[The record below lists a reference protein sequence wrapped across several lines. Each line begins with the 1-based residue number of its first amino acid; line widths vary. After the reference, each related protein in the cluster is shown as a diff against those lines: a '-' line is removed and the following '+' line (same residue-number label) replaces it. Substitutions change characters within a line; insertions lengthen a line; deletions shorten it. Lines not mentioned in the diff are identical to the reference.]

1 MPVGSGAQ
9 AHGDAMR
16 SASAP
21 PMADP
26 WQVPCILPVNR
37 ACSVYSPRHDPKPVL
52 KYAARSGLAQAQPA
66 DIYGPLST
74 NPSGRSIS
82 SLQLL
87 QMP

>member
-21 PMADP
+21 PMAHPLASSMYSIPPRRDP
-26 WQVPCILPVNR
+26 N
-37 ACSVYSPRHDPKPVL
+37 PVL
-52 KYAARSGLAQAQPA
+52 EYAARSGLAQAQPA

-82 SLQLL
+82 SLHLL